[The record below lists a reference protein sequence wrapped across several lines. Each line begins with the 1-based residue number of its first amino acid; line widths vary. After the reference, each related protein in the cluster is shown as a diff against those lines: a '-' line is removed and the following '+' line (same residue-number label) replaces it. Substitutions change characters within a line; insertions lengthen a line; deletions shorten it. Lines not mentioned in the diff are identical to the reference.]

1 MKVCYFWRPPVVGN
15 QRPDSDM
22 ISTINPGPW
31 PQSTP
36 EHWQVMTRMIFTV
49 IMMVTSLVM
58 ADVTFPE
65 TPVVKRGKTVRV
77 AEDTGDISITLRSGV
92 RLWLLGH
99 NQYFNIDHCIVFQK
113 HYFSI
118 RLFIYY
124 WYHWIFWE
132 PNVLRLVTLF
142 MILFS
147 RKKWSEEKGRFLCCP
162 LAGHHCKHPCSGQS
176 CSATCTLSCGLFSF
190 FSCAPMT
197 CQVMSGIFYKM
208 YLFASS

>member
-1 MKVCYFWRPPVVGN
+1 MDFILDIGWLKVCYFWRPPVVGN

-77 AEDTGDISITLRSGV
+77 AEDTEDISITLRSGV

-118 RLFIYY
+118 RLFIHCTIEFSGSLMFFVLSHYS
-124 WYHWIFWE
+124 WYCLAGRSGRRRRGGSCAAPW
-132 PNVLRLVTLF
+132 LVTTASTPA
-142 MILFS
+142 MAS
-147 RKKWSEEKGRFLCCP
+147 P
-162 LAGHHCKHPCSGQS
+162 APPPVH
-176 CSATCTLSCGLFSF
+176 SA
-190 FSCAPMT
+190 A
-197 CQVMSGIFYKM
+197 
-208 YLFASS
+208 ASSPSSPAPRWLVR